1 MRRFVPYRSGFL
13 KQKKNS
19 SRKGAKE
26 LFAYFFFK
34 DAISGCAQFNIIQVF
49 LFCILICNSTT
60 AAAAGY
66 VFDYNSNCNRAYQ
79 SYMSLHFADGH
90 GALLNEVTTN
100 PYNLMATYIADYED
114 CIVLLLNCDK
124 EEYKRR
130 EAHMDQRL
138 KLLEQGDHNSPWYR
152 FTKSGVYLHW
162 ALVNMRMGDMYHQAL
177 YFRKS
182 FLLLKENK
190 KLYPQFEYNA
200 VFSGLQEAVAGS
212 VPDNYKWLA
221 ALFGIRGSVR
231 KGTSQLEAFVNTHN
245 AEQPLYAETQ
255 LYYLFT
261 RFYLVA
267 DQKGVWEYIA
277 SSRFA
282 NKNNLLHTFVKV
294 NLALDYRKADAAIET
309 LNAAMTEP
317 EYINY
322 PVFDYQMGMALLCK
336 SDTGCTYYFGRY
348 LEKNKSEL
356 FIKDAWQKMAFA
368 WYIAGNTAKAEY
380 CKKQITQQGMAR
392 IDADKQAEKFGEK
405 NIWPMRKLLQC
416 RYLIEGGYYSQ
427 ALAVLNSI
435 DKASLTNIADK
446 EEYYF
451 RMGRIYEETG
461 NSSKA
466 LEYYQYTITTG
477 KNRHEQFA
485 PRAALQKGRLYEQAG
500 NNQQAM
506 ACYKECLA
514 MPEHDF
520 QNSIDNQAKAG
531 LNRVE
536 GK

>member
-1 MRRFVPYRSGFL
+1 
-13 KQKKNS
+13 
-19 SRKGAKE
+19 
-26 LFAYFFFK
+26 
-34 DAISGCAQFNIIQVF
+34 
-49 LFCILICNSTT
+49 
-60 AAAAGY
+60 
-66 VFDYNSNCNRAYQ
+66 
-79 SYMSLHFADGH
+79 
-90 GALLNEVTTN
+90 
-100 PYNLMATYIADYED
+100 
-114 CIVLLLNCDK
+114 
-124 EEYKRR
+124 
-130 EAHMDQRL
+130 
-138 KLLEQGDHNSPWYR
+138 
-152 FTKSGVYLHW
+152 
-162 ALVNMRMGDMYHQAL
+162 
-177 YFRKS
+177 
-182 FLLLKENK
+182 
-190 KLYPQFEYNA
+190 
-200 VFSGLQEAVAGS
+200 
-212 VPDNYKWLA
+212 
-221 ALFGIRGSVR
+221 
-231 KGTSQLEAFVNTHN
+231 
-245 AEQPLYAETQ
+245 
-255 LYYLFT
+255 
-261 RFYLVA
+261 
-267 DQKGVWEYIA
+267 
-277 SSRFA
+277 
-282 NKNNLLHTFVKV
+282 
-294 NLALDYRKADAAIET
+294 
-309 LNAAMTEP
+309 
-317 EYINY
+317 
-322 PVFDYQMGMALLCK
+322 
-336 SDTGCTYYFGRY
+336 
-348 LEKNKSEL
+348 
-356 FIKDAWQKMAFA
+356 
-368 WYIAGNTAKAEY
+368 
-380 CKKQITQQGMAR
+380 MAR